1 MIENAYSNL
10 IWVEIKGEVS
20 TVKHECLLISSLPGS
35 PFRKRVES
43 LPSDSPCSL
52 KAKPGK
58 LDIKDTNLVFYLSV
72 YKFKFNL
79 QTNDYGVISIF
90 MSIQRH

>member
-20 TVKHECLLISSLPGS
+20 TVKHECLLISSLPGFA
-35 PFRKRVES
+35 FRKRVES
-43 LPSDSPCSL
+43 LPSDSPRSL
-52 KAKPGK
+52 KAKSGR

-72 YKFKFNL
+72 KKFSL
-79 QTNDYGVISIF
+79 IF
-90 MSIQRH
+90 KLTMMT